1 MVANRGTIME
11 LLSSETLRVAFNV
24 ALMLTA
30 MSAVVLAVIVAVRV
44 AAQSEDRHAARF
56 RRRAEPLVTAYL
68 AGREKTPAVAAVLQ
82 QDSDRALPLL
92 MEISDRLEPDTR
104 AALRPLF
111 TSLPLREKEAAALR
125 HRRWERRMQAAER
138 LGYLGDGISVP
149 ALLDALQDPV
159 LAVRF
164 AAARSL
170 ATIGEKRA
178 IPQITLAFDLPGE
191 MNQRRVAEIL
201 LEFGPDGKRELLDVL
216 RNADRAY
223 SDNAVGVAA
232 RVLGML
238 RATEASGPLTD
249 LLGHDD
255 FRIRL
260 NAVRSLGLI
269 GDRAATG
276 AVAKLCTDP
285 AWEVRNAAMQA
296 LGRLQAESCL
306 ANLTAALRDDSWW
319 VRFSA
324 AQALWELGQPGREA
338 LTTAMSGDSDRYAR
352 DMSRQVLEEHGALRG
367 TEATA

>member
-1 MVANRGTIME
+1 MVADRRTLME
-11 LLSSETLRVAFNV
+11 ILSSETLRIALNV
-24 ALMLTA
+24 ALILTA

-44 AAQSEDRHAARF
+44 AAQSEDRRTTRF

-82 QDSDRALPLL
+82 QDPERALPLL
-92 MEISDRLEPDTR
+92 MEISDRLGPEARSP
-104 AALRPLF
+104 LRPLF
-111 TSLPLREKEAAALR
+111 ASLPLREKEAAALR

-138 LGYLGDGISVP
+138 LGYLGDGVSVP

-170 ATIGEKRA
+170 ATLGEIRA
-178 IPQITLAFDLPGE
+178 IPQIALAFDLPGE

-201 LEFGPDGKRELLDVL
+201 LEFGPEGKKELLGIL
-216 RNADRAY
+216 RNADRTY
-223 SDNAVGVAA
+223 SDNAVGVVA

-238 RATEASGPLTD
+238 RAPEACVPLTD
-249 LLGHDD
+249 LLAHDD

-269 GDRAATG
+269 GDRATAD
-276 AVAKLCTDP
+276 AVAKLSEDP
-285 AWEVRNAAMQA
+285 AWEVRNVAMQA
-296 LGRLQAESCL
+296 MGRLQAERYL
-306 ANLTAALRDDSWW
+306 AKLTAALRDNSWW

-324 AQALWELGQPGREA
+324 AQALWELGETGRRA
-338 LTTAMSGDSDRYAR
+338 LKDAMSGDSDRYAR

-367 TEATA
+367 GEATA